1 MIREDI
7 IERIKEENEII
18 DIISESG
25 VRLKRSGNN
34 YFGLC
39 PFHNEKSPSFSV
51 SPNKQIFKC
60 FGCGEAGNVISYVM
74 KNKNLTYVDAL
85 RFLAER
91 VNISIDDDKK
101 NTVQNQRRQKLIDIN
116 TEIARYYFSNLSR
129 SPKAKEYLL
138 NRGLSIN
145 SIKRFGL
152 GYSEDQW
159 SDLYKYLIKKG
170 YKIQDL
176 LTLGVIIQGKN
187 NNNYYDRF
195 RNRIMFPVFNSRG
208 EVIGFGGRVLD
219 DSKPKYLN
227 SPESEIF
234 NKGTNLYGLN
244 FAIKQGIKDYI
255 IIVEGYMDVIS
266 LNQNGVTN
274 VVASLGTALTLNQA
288 KLMKKYASKVVIS
301 YDADFA
307 GQNATLRGLKILKDV
322 GFEIKVLKIPQGK
335 DPDEYVRSN
344 GKEAFLRLI
353 DNSLDLTE
361 YILNSTEE
369 KYDLSKSEEKIKY
382 LQEVSNVLK
391 ELDAIERDIY
401 IKRIS
406 EKTDINEHAIYDKLD
421 EVKNTPSNLEQN
433 VNKMDNVGH
442 KLYLEQGYIKAERAI
457 LRFMIF
463 NDEYY
468 NYIIKKF
475 DENHFVL
482 DAHKK
487 IFNIIV
493 KNKEE
498 NFHQITKILEIQC
511 DDPDSMKEYIYIM
524 EEVVNVEDCDAE
536 ELIDDYILVIKK
548 ASLEIKKN
556 KLTSEIKKLEAA
568 GKIVESIEIAKEIE
582 EIQRK
587 LKKL

>member
-101 NTVQNQRRQKLIDIN
+101 NTTQNQRRQKLIDIN
-116 TEIARYYFSNLSR
+116 TEVARYYFSNLSR

-382 LQEVSNVLK
+382 LQEVSNILK

-475 DENHFVL
+475 DENHFIL

-498 NFHQITKILEIQC
+498 KFHQITKILEIQC

>member
-101 NTVQNQRRQKLIDIN
+101 NTTQNQRRQKLIEIN

-129 SPKAKEYLL
+129 SAKAKEYLL
-138 NRGLSIN
+138 NRGVSIN

-176 LTLGVIIQGKN
+176 VLLGVIIQGKN

-195 RNRIMFPVFNSRG
+195 RNRIMFPVFNFKG

-244 FAIKQGIKDYI
+244 FAIKKGIKDYI

-274 VVASLGTALTLNQA
+274 VVASLGTALTINQA
-288 KLMKKYASKVVIS
+288 KLMKKYVNKVVIS

-307 GQNATLRGLKILKDV
+307 GQNATLRGLKILRDV

-353 DNSLDLTE
+353 DDSLDLTE
-361 YILNSTEE
+361 YILNSIEE
-369 KYDLSKSEEKIKY
+369 KYDFSKSEEKIKY

-406 EKTDINEHAIYDKLD
+406 EKVDINEHAIYDKLD

-468 NYIIKKF
+468 NYIINKF
-475 DENHFVL
+475 DENDFIL
-482 DAHKK
+482 ESHKK

-498 NFHQITKILEIQC
+498 NFHQIEKILEIQC

-524 EEVVNVEDCDAE
+524 EEVINIEDCDAE
-536 ELIDDYILVIKK
+536 ELIDDYIVVIKK
-548 ASLEIKKN
+548 ASLEKKKN
-556 KLTSEIKKLEAA
+556 RLTSEIKKLELA

-582 EIQRK
+582 EIQKK

>member
-129 SPKAKEYLL
+129 SAKAKEYLL

-288 KLMKKYASKVVIS
+288 KLMKKYANKVVIS

>member
-7 IERIKEENEII
+7 IEKIKEENDIV

-25 VRLKRSGNN
+25 VKLKRSGNN

-60 FGCGEAGNVISYVM
+60 FGCGEAGNVVSYVM
-74 KNKNLTYVDAL
+74 KNKNFTYVDAL
-85 RFLAER
+85 KFLAER
-91 VNISIDDDKK
+91 VHISIEDDKK
-101 NTVQNQRRQKLIDIN
+101 NISKNKRRENFVKIN
-116 TEIARYYFSNLSR
+116 TEIARFYFSNLTKS
-129 SPKAKEYLL
+129 SKVKAYLL
-138 NRGLSIN
+138 NRGINPN
-145 SIKRFGL
+145 SIRRFGL

-159 SDLYKYLIKKG
+159 SSLYNYLIKKG
-170 YKIQDL
+170 YKVEDL

-187 NNNYYDRF
+187 NNYYDRF
-195 RNRIMFPVFNSRG
+195 RNRVMFPVFNYKG

-244 FAIKQGIKDYI
+244 FAIKYGIKEYI

-266 LNQNGVTN
+266 LNQYGVTN
-274 VVASLGTALTLNQA
+274 VVASLGTALTMNQA
-288 KLMKKYASKVVIS
+288 KLLKKYVNKVVIS

-322 GFEIKVLKIPQGK
+322 GFEIKVLKVPQGK
-335 DPDEYVRSN
+335 DPDEYIRSN
-344 GKEAFLRLI
+344 GKEAFLRLV
-353 DNSLDLTE
+353 NEAQELTE
-361 YILNSTEE
+361 YILNSIEE
-369 KYDLSKSEEKIKY
+369 KYDFSKNEDKIKY
-382 LQEVSNVLK
+382 LQEVSEVLK

-421 EVKNTPSNLEQN
+421 EVKNAPSNLEQN
-433 VNKMDNVGH
+433 VNKMDNYGH

-457 LRFMIF
+457 LNLMIF
-463 NDEYY
+463 NDDYYEYIVKRIHA
-468 NYIIKKF
+468 NDFI
-475 DENHFVL
+475 L
-482 DAHKK
+482 DSHKK

-493 KNKEE
+493 DNKKD
-498 NFHQITKILEIQC
+498 NSDKITKILEIQC
-511 DDPDSMKEYIYIM
+511 DDADSMKEYIYIM
-524 EEVVNVEDCDAE
+524 EEVLNIEDCDIE
-536 ELIDDYILVIKK
+536 ELINDYVLVMRK
-548 ASLEIKKN
+548 ASLEKK
-556 KLTSEIKKLEAA
+556 KIELTSQIKKLEAS
-568 GKIVESIEIAKEIE
+568 GKILESIEIAKEIE
-582 EIQRK
+582 EIQRS